1 MAEVSSLLLALV
13 DSRAPAG
20 AHSHSAGMEPAVTA
34 GWVRNVDDV
43 EAFCRGRLRTA
54 GAVAAGVATRA
65 HGLALAD
72 ADAPAWTALGAE
84 VDARTPSEAT
94 RAASHALGRGL
105 RRLTR
110 SMLPDLPD
118 RRWWPDGPPHHPVI
132 LGAAVAVAGGPASF
146 AARSAALAACAG
158 PASAGVRLLG
168 LDPYA
173 VQAVLARLAPEV
185 DLIAD
190 RASTSPEIPAGSAP
204 ALDLLA
210 DFHVLSE
217 VRLFAS

>member
-1 MAEVSSLLLALV
+1 M
-13 DSRAPAG
+13 
-20 AHSHSAGMEPAVTA
+20 
-34 GWVRNVDDV
+34 
-43 EAFCRGRLRTA
+43 RTA
-54 GAVAAGVATRA
+54 GAVAAGVAARA
-65 HGLALAD
+65 HALALVDAGAD
-72 ADAPAWTALGAE
+72 DWAALGAE

-110 SMLPDLPD
+110 AMLPDLPD
-118 RRWWPDGPPHHPVI
+118 RRWWPAGPPHHPVI
-132 LGAAVAVAGGPASF
+132 LGAACAIAGGTAAF
-146 AARSAALAACAG
+146 AARSAALAACAS
-158 PASAGVRLLG
+158 PAGAGVRLLG

-185 DLIAD
+185 DLVAD
-190 RASTSPEIPAGSAP
+190 RAVTSPEIPAGSAP

-210 DFHVLSE
+210 DVHVLSE